1 MLSRTSNKPPG
12 AAVGYLG
19 PGVGGKDISRA
30 ALNKPVQP
38 WYLLTIFRVFSHR
51 LISLS
56 LEQQC
61 FRQPADEEGA
71 MSSFTA
77 EPVAV
82 KSSGNCCSLQPL
94 TETYNLVEEVY
105 VNRDQ
110 CHTELQ
116 VLDES
121 PEDGIVVAVDI
132 GTTYTG
138 YAYSFRR
145 SGRVSIMR
153 KPECNDNILVI
164 ICRVN

>member
-1 MLSRTSNKPPG
+1 MVDG
-12 AAVGYLG
+12 
-19 PGVGGKDISRA
+19 
-30 ALNKPVQP
+30 
-38 WYLLTIFRVFSHR
+38 FRRR

-61 FRQPADEEGA
+61 FRRPADEEIAGNTTT
-71 MSSFTA
+71 MSSFNA
-77 EPVAV
+77 APPSAVA
-82 KSSGNCCSLQPL
+82 KSNNNRCSPQPL
-94 TETYNLVEEVY
+94 NETYNLVEEVY

-145 SGRVSIMR
+145 SGRICIMK
-153 KPECNDNILVI
+153 KPDCKYTKNTHNTNYYYYNITISLGNYKLQLLEPWFYKLNI
-164 ICRVN
+164 YPRSAG

>member
-1 MLSRTSNKPPG
+1 
-12 AAVGYLG
+12 
-19 PGVGGKDISRA
+19 
-30 ALNKPVQP
+30 
-38 WYLLTIFRVFSHR
+38 
-51 LISLS
+51 
-56 LEQQC
+56 
-61 FRQPADEEGA
+61 

-77 EPVAV
+77 VPTIATDAV
-82 KSSGNCCSLQPL
+82 TKSNNNCCSPQPL

-121 PEDGIVVAVDI
+121 PEDGIIVAIDI

-145 SGRVSIMR
+145 SGRISVMK
-153 KPECNDNILVI
+153 KPDCNYI
-164 ICRVN
+164 

>member
-1 MLSRTSNKPPG
+1 
-12 AAVGYLG
+12 
-19 PGVGGKDISRA
+19 
-30 ALNKPVQP
+30 
-38 WYLLTIFRVFSHR
+38 
-51 LISLS
+51 
-56 LEQQC
+56 
-61 FRQPADEEGA
+61 

-77 EPVAV
+77 VPA
-82 KSSGNCCSLQPL
+82 KTINACCSPQPL

-145 SGRVSIMR
+145 SGRISIMK
-153 KPECNDNILVI
+153 KPDCKYY
-164 ICRVN
+164 